1 MQLSPAAVR
10 PRTDACYCFLMD
22 VAFHPITDARVPA
35 TQIPLG
41 VLYNQNL
48 SFGARLM
55 YGVLSRYQVQRIM
68 PNQTD
73 LARDLGCTSRA
84 VRNYLA
90 ELKAVELV
98 TVEPHVGKSPTRYHL
113 RFIV

>member
-1 MQLSPAAVR
+1 MEIEIATALAP
-10 PRTDACYCFLMD
+10 
-22 VAFHPITDARVPA
+22 RVPT

-55 YGVLSRYQVQRIM
+55 YGVLFRYQYRDRTST
-68 PNQTD
+68 PDQTA

-90 ELKAVELV
+90 ELKTADLV
-98 TVEPHVGKSPTRYHL
+98 TIEPHIGNQPTRYHQ
-113 RFIV
+113 RFVA